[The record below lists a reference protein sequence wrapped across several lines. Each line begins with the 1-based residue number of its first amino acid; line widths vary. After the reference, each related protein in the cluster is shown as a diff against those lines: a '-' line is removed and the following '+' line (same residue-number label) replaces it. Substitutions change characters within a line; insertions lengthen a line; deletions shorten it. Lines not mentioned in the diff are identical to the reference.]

1 MSELEK
7 FLSHCI
13 VKKADRTTFSD
24 VIGQE
29 KAKGAL
35 NEIVVLPA
43 QVRPPKFV
51 LPKSKVLLVLT
62 LCIPRLFFNT

>member
-7 FLSHCI
+7 FLSHSI
-13 VKKADRTTFSD
+13 VKKSDQTNFND

-35 NEIVVLPA
+35 NEMVVLPA
-43 QVRPPKFV
+43 EVSYYTKQW
-51 LPKSKVLLVLT
+51 
-62 LCIPRLFFNT
+62 